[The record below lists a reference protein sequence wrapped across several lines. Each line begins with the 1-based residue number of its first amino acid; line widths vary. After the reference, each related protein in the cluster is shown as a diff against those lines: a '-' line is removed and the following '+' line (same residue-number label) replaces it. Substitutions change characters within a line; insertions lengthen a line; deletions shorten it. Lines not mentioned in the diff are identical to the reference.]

1 MDYLELGMILP
12 MIPLLFIRLAA
23 QVIRVKTL
31 TFDERERYS
40 IVARYIEMDQ
50 ETRDDIIHYLFRR
63 QRELLRR
70 RQDLTCE

>member
-1 MDYLELGMILP
+1 

-31 TFDERERYS
+31 TFEERERYS